1 MRHQPIR
8 RIALFSGNYNYVRD
22 GANQA
27 LNRLVDYL
35 ERSNVR
41 VRVYTPTTATP
52 AFKGSGEIVGVPSCR
67 LPFGRGEYRLG
78 LGLSSKIRADLSAFK
93 PDLVHLSCPDILG
106 HSALSFA
113 KTAGIPVVASMH
125 TRFETYPRYYGQA
138 WSDPLVMA
146 IVRRFYGRCDR
157 VLVPAESMAE
167 QLVGQGID
175 RPIRIWG
182 RGIDR
187 SLFSP
192 DARHPDVRAAFG
204 FSPEDVVIGF
214 TGRLVLE
221 KGLGDF
227 AAAINRLVE
236 MGVPHRILVVGA
248 GPARDWF
255 SKRLPQAHFTGF
267 LQGADLSRA
276 IAAMDVFFNPST
288 TETFGN
294 VTLEAMA
301 SAVPVVAANAT
312 GSRDLISHGVNG
324 VLVEA
329 GHAQGFADALAAYCQ
344 DRKLRLRHGRAAFD
358 SSKLYD
364 WDAINEG
371 VLHNYIQALAFK
383 RKAEQS
389 SQAGNNHLIDGELR
403 NRSPQSDG
411 AYAKASG

>member
-1 MRHQPIR
+1 MSHQPIR
-8 RIALFSGNYNYVRD
+8 RVALFSGNYNYVRD

-52 AFKGSGEIVGVPSCR
+52 AFEGSGEIVGVPSCR

-106 HSALSFA
+106 HSALRYA

-138 WSDPLVMA
+138 WAEPLVMA
-146 IVRRFYGRCDR
+146 ILRRFYRRCDR
-157 VLVPAESMAE
+157 VLVPAESMAK
-167 QLVGQGID
+167 QLVGQGVD
-175 RPIRIWG
+175 SLIRVWG

-187 SLFSP
+187 SQFSP
-192 DARHPDVRAAFG
+192 SARQTDVREAFG
-204 FSPEDVVIGF
+204 FSPDDVVVGF
-214 TGRLVLE
+214 TGRLVME
-221 KGLGDF
+221 KGLCDF
-227 AAAINRLVE
+227 AAAIDRLVE
-236 MGVPHRILVVGA
+236 MGVLHRILIVGA

-312 GSRDLISHGVNG
+312 GSRDLINHGVNG
-324 VLVEA
+324 ALVEA
-329 GHAQGFADALAAYCQ
+329 GNARAFADALAAYCQ
-344 DRKLRLRHGRAAFD
+344 NHSLRQRHGSAAFEA
-358 SSKLYD
+358 SKLYD
-364 WDAINEG
+364 WDAINES
-371 VLHNYIQALAFK
+371 VLRNYNEALVLAGK
-383 RKAEQS
+383 VEQS
-389 SQAGNNHLIDGELR
+389 GQAGGYRIFDGDPR
-403 NRSPQSDG
+403 NRSSLAGG
-411 AYAKASG
+411 ARAKASG